1 MHGLDLGPVQRLL
14 KRAGDQKDT
23 RISAQ
28 SSSDSRRFTETMPA
42 AVYFDSDVFHRIA
55 QIFHEKGLS
64 ADMRNRIVLSPITAL
79 EVLSTLTLQ
88 RADEMLQ
95 QIHSLRNWLNR
106 EHVGILP
113 WPGTAIALYGFGV
126 PYDDG
131 NFTERLARSLALLH
145 DSTAARVGALFQL
158 LVQDT
163 TAQDFG
169 LPSSA
174 IRLRM

>member
-28 SSSDSRRFTETMPA
+28 SSSDSRRLTETMPA

-64 ADMRNRIVLSPITAL
+64 ADLRNRIVLSPITAL

-131 NFTERLARSLALLH
+131 NFTERLARSLNVCLEAESAELFASWVLAIPAL
-145 DSTAARVGALFQL
+145 AGNAG
-158 LVQDT
+158 
-163 TAQDFG
+163 
-169 LPSSA
+169 
-174 IRLRM
+174 